1 MADRIYTSKKSEE
14 ILENLRYV
22 TKLEI
27 NTLARIAF
35 CLSLKKTGKTVL
47 RSEDTSGKQIY
58 RGSFFGDDELF
69 IKTLLFTVY
78 EKRVEDED
86 FAYSRLLVIK
96 DHIDNGC
103 GLLDEIFQKSN
114 KDELKFLEILFY
126 QIKADAGGIGK
137 ENHDALN
144 LILGI
149 NELTNQIISVELN
162 KTERHVNPHLAIVG
176 KPGGGKT
183 QFLLKILAD
192 IRKSSRYNTNF
203 ILFDYKGDVSQ
214 NKDFLSV
221 TKADVFR
228 LPHEHLPINPF
239 ILSDYQEN
247 SILLSSR
254 EKTESFASIDKHFGP
269 VQKGH
274 LTEIIR
280 KGYKARSQV
289 NVKYP
294 DFKELCYIAED
305 DYEED
310 GKKRD
315 TLMETLK
322 DLAQFHLFWQH
333 GDADEPLESV
343 AGKTMVIDLHELP
356 VLKQLVAYLVI
367 ERLYKEMAG
376 LPDSKTKDGYREI
389 RTVLVIDEAH
399 NYLSQKNPFLEKIV
413 REGRSKGIAVFF
425 ASQSPSDYDQPTF
438 DFRELLEFSFIF
450 QCDGVSAKAVQDL
463 LACSQKTAKE
473 LQTDIAKQK
482 VFHAISKSLNDSEE
496 VTRLKIMPFYEAF
509 KNGEYSQ

>member
-1 MADRIYTSKKSEE
+1 MADRIHTSKKSEE
-14 ILENLRYV
+14 ILESLRYV
-22 TKLEI
+22 TKLEV

-35 CLSLKKTGKTVL
+35 CLSLKKTGIFVPH
-47 RSEDTSGKQIY
+47 SEDSGGKQIL
-58 RGSFFGDDELF
+58 RGSFFGDEEIF
-69 IKTLLFTVY
+69 FKTLLCTVY
-78 EKRVEDED
+78 EKSIEDEA
-86 FAYSRLLVIK
+86 FAYSRLLVVK
-96 DHIDNGC
+96 DHVDNGFT
-103 GLLDEIFQKSN
+103 LLDEIFQKSN
-114 KDELKFLEILFY
+114 KDELKFYEILFY
-126 QIKADAGGIGK
+126 QMKADCGGIEK
-137 ENHDALN
+137 ENYDALKI
-144 LILGI
+144 ILGI
-149 NELTNQIISVELN
+149 NDLTNQMIGVELN
-162 KTERHVNPHLAIVG
+162 KTDRHVNPHLAIVG

-192 IRKSSRYNTNF
+192 IRKSSRFNTNF

-214 NKDFLSV
+214 NADFISV
-221 TKADVFR
+221 TKAEVFR

-247 SILLSSR
+247 TVLLSSR

-274 LTEIIR
+274 LTEIIK
-280 KGYKARSQV
+280 KGYKARSQLS
-289 NVKYP
+289 VKYP

-333 GDADEPLESV
+333 GDSDEPIDSV

-376 LPDSKTKDGYREI
+376 LPDSKTKDEYREI

-425 ASQSPSDYDQPTF
+425 ASQSPSDYDQPSF

-450 QCDGVSAKAVQDL
+450 QCDGVSAKAVQEL

-509 KNGEYSQ
+509 ENGEYSQ

>member
-1 MADRIYTSKKSEE
+1 M
-14 ILENLRYV
+14 
-22 TKLEI
+22 
-27 NTLARIAF
+27 
-35 CLSLKKTGKTVL
+35 
-47 RSEDTSGKQIY
+47 
-58 RGSFFGDDELF
+58 
-69 IKTLLFTVY
+69 
-78 EKRVEDED
+78 
-86 FAYSRLLVIK
+86 IK

-103 GLLDEIFQKSN
+103 ILLDEIFQKSN
-114 KDELKFLEILFY
+114 KDELKFFEILFY
-126 QIKADAGGIGK
+126 QIKAESVEVERD
-137 ENHDALN
+137 NYNALKI
-144 LILGI
+144 ILGI
-149 NELTNQIISVELN
+149 NEMTDQIISIDLN
-162 KTERHVNPHLAIVG
+162 KTDRHVNPHLAIVG

-192 IRKSSRYNTNF
+192 IRKSSRYSTNF
-203 ILFDYKGDVSQ
+203 IFFDYKGDVSQ

-239 ILSDYQEN
+239 ILPDYQDN
-247 SILLSSR
+247 SVLLSSR

-274 LTEIIR
+274 LTDIIK
-280 KGYKARSQV
+280 KGYKSRSGF

-294 DFKELCYIAED
+294 DFKEICNIAEK
-305 DYEED
+305 DYEAD
-310 GKKRD
+310 GKKLD

-333 GDADEPLESV
+333 GDSNNPINSIA
-343 AGKTMVIDLHELP
+343 AKTMVIDLHELP

-367 ERLYKEMAG
+367 ERLYKEMTG

-425 ASQSPSDYDQPTF
+425 ASQSPNDYDQPSF

-450 QCDGVSAKAVQDL
+450 QCDGVSMKSVQDL
-463 LACSQKTAKE
+463 LACSQKTARE
-473 LQTDIAKQK
+473 LQTEIAKQK
-482 VFHAISKSLNDSEE
+482 VFHAISKSLSDSEE
-496 VTRLKIMPFYEAF
+496 VTRLKIIPFYEACN
-509 KNGEYSQ
+509 NGEYSQ

>member
-1 MADRIYTSKKSEE
+1 MADRIYTSQRSEE
-14 ILENLRYV
+14 ILESLRYA

-35 CLSLKKTGKTVL
+35 CLSLKKTGTAVP

-58 RGSFFGDDELF
+58 RGSFFGEDELF
-69 IKTLLFTVY
+69 IKTLLFTIY
-78 EKRVEDED
+78 QKRVEDEA

-103 GLLDEIFQKSN
+103 MLLDEIFQKSN
-114 KDELKFLEILFY
+114 KDELKFFEVLFN
-126 QIKADAGGIGK
+126 QIKAESGGMAP
-137 ENHDALN
+137 ENHDALK
-144 LILGI
+144 LILGT
-149 NELTNQIISVELN
+149 NEVTNQILTVELN
-162 KTERHVNPHLAIVG
+162 RTDRHVNPHLAIVG

-183 QFLLKILAD
+183 QFLLKVLAD

-203 ILFDYKGDVSQ
+203 IFFDYKGDVSQ
-214 NKDFLSV
+214 NTDFVSV
-221 TKADVFR
+221 TKAEVFR
-228 LPHEHLPINPF
+228 LPLQHLPINPF
-239 ILSDYQEN
+239 ILPDYREN
-247 SILLSSR
+247 SVLLSSR

-269 VQKGH
+269 VQKGK
-274 LTEIIR
+274 LTEFIK
-280 KGYKARSQV
+280 KGYKARSQLS
-289 NVKYP
+289 VKYP
-294 DFKELCYIAED
+294 DFKEICSIAEN
-305 DYEED
+305 DYEEE

-322 DLAQFHLFWQH
+322 DLDQFHLFWQH
-333 GDADEPLESV
+333 GDADEPIESV
-343 AGKTMVIDLHELP
+343 ARKTMVIDLHELP

-367 ERLYKEMAG
+367 ERLYKEMAM

-425 ASQSPSDYDQPTF
+425 ASQSPIDFDQPTF

-450 QCDGVSAKAVQDL
+450 QCDGVSSKAVQDL

-473 LQTDIAKQK
+473 LQTEIAKQK
-482 VFHAISKSLNDSEE
+482 VFHSISKSLNDSEE
-496 VTRLKIMPFYEAF
+496 VTRLKIIPFYEAC
-509 KNGEYSQ
+509 KNGDYLE